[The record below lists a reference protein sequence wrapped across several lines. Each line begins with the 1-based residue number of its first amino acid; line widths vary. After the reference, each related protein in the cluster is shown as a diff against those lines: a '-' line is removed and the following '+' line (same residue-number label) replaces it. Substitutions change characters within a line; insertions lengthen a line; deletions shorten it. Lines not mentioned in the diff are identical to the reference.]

1 MIEKYVFRSLTY
13 TISPPRR
20 GCSTG
25 GGAGITSC
33 CGFGGGA
40 YSRPGIG
47 AALACWIPCWTA
59 GFPGEGFLSLGL
71 APQKSGAVADALST
85 TP

>member
-1 MIEKYVFRSLTY
+1 MIEKYVFRSLTF

-40 YSRPGIG
+40 YSRSGIG
-47 AALACWIPCWTA
+47 AALACWIQCWTA
-59 GFPGEGFLSLGL
+59 GFLSLGL
-71 APQKSGAVADALST
+71 APPKLGAVVDVLSA